1 VAWGADG
8 VALCGGVGELVS
20 RVAGCMRS
28 YLHGA
33 DAGAVASG
41 LISWTMVVLVA

>member
-1 VAWGADG
+1 M
-8 VALCGGVGELVS
+8 C
-20 RVAGCMRS
+20 S